1 MTGLHGILL
10 VDKEQG
16 WTSHDVVAKARGLT
30 HQRKIGHTGTLD
42 PMATGLLVLC
52 LGDATRFVEYMTGH
66 DKRYDAAM
74 VLGAATDTDDAEGTV
89 ISRGLVP
96 RLDSAAL
103 RQLEQQFTGILSQR
117 PPAFSAVKVAGQRAY
132 AAARAGRRLELAER
146 PVTVHAIQLEES
158 GAEQLQMTVHC
169 GSGTYVRSLARDI
182 GAALGC
188 GGHLTALRRMSA
200 GRFDVAAAVTIGT
213 VAKACSEG
221 WFEDLLLS
229 ADEGVADTDAAVIS
243 TEHGEEFRH
252 GRAIRY
258 AETARGAPEPVR
270 IYDIAGSFLGIGRCT
285 AEGELRPI
293 KVLAGR

>member
-74 VLGAATDTDDAEGTV
+74 VLGATTDTDDAEGTV
-89 ISRGLVP
+89 ISRRPVP
-96 RLDSAAL
+96 SLDPATL

-117 PPAFSAVKVAGQRAY
+117 PPAFSAVKVGGQRAY
-132 AAARAGRRLELAER
+132 AAARAGRQLELAER
-146 PVTVHAIQLEES
+146 PVTVHAIQLEQ
-158 GAEQLQMTVHC
+158 ADADQLQMTVHC
-169 GSGTYVRSLARDI
+169 GSGTYIRSLARDI

-188 GGHLTALRRMSA
+188 GGHVTALRRMSA
-200 GRFDVAAAVTIGT
+200 GRFDVAAAVTIDT
-213 VAKACSEG
+213 VAKACSED

-229 ADEGVADTDAAVIS
+229 ADEGVADTDAAII
-243 TEHGEEFRH
+243 TIDHGEEFRQ

-258 AETARGAPEPVR
+258 AETALETPEPIR
-270 IYDIAGSFLGIGRCT
+270 IYDGAGSFLGIGRCT